1 MMKTTRRDTQS
12 RWPGM
17 GLKLALPFLVLLLGA
32 ACAQKEVKKEEFS
45 GFLGDYSDFK
55 ELKSPDGVTVVGWIS
70 PDIGD
75 HYHSLMIDPVVVY
88 PPRHTFTDFDEK
100 DVAQALTYLNK
111 GIRTTLGQ
119 HMSLVNEPGP
129 GVLRLRAALTTAS
142 VGFKP
147 LQWYNYIPVSA
158 VAVGVGEATG
168 LRSDAVQLIVE
179 VELLDSATS
188 KRLAATA
195 RLGSST
201 VASGEPVEMKNVQP
215 LLDEWIGASGQ
226 WFESYI
232 IN

>member
-1 MMKTTRRDTQS
+1 MMNTTRREAHS
-12 RWPGM
+12 RWAGM
-17 GLKLALPFLVLLLGA
+17 CLQLATACLALLVVA

-45 GFLGDYSDFK
+45 GFLGDYSDFQQ
-55 ELKSPDGVTVVGWIS
+55 LQSPDGVTVVGWIS
-70 PDIGD
+70 PDMGD
-75 HYHSLMIDPVVVY
+75 TYHSLMIDPVIVS
-88 PPRHTFTDFDEK
+88 PPRHTFKDFDEK
-100 DVAQALTYLNK
+100 DVAQALAYLNK

-119 HMSLVNEPGP
+119 RMPLVNEPGP

-179 VELLDSATS
+179 VELLDSLSS

-201 VASGEPVEMKNVQP
+201 VAHGEPVEMKNVQP

-226 WFESYI
+226 WFDSYI
-232 IN
+232 VN